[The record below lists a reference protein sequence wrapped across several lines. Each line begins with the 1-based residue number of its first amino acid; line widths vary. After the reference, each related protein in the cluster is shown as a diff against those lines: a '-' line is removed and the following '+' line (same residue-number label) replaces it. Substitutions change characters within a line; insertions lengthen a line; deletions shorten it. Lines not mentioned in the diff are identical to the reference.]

1 LIAVIVAVECLAAAN
16 TSAQSQVTLVPAA
29 AVATIYDDNLFSAPK
44 GVADVVTSVRP
55 SLEGR
60 YESPT
65 ANISSFAYFDMQ
77 RSLNNPTL
85 TTLDARRHA
94 MVDGRVQASP
104 QLGLGVAAR
113 YDHSDTPSDLNLDTA
128 ILLPRQRARRV
139 QFTPSL
145 AYRANPRTSVT
156 ARYDWTSEDL
166 SGWTGAELHSA

>member
-1 LIAVIVAVECLAAAN
+1 MRALIAVIVAVECLAAAN

-85 TTLDARRHA
+85 TTLDARRDA
-94 MVDGRVQASP
+94 SKPAVIITVKDGKFHYLETIAP
-104 QLGLGVAAR
+104 
-113 YDHSDTPSDLNLDTA
+113 
-128 ILLPRQRARRV
+128 
-139 QFTPSL
+139 
-145 AYRANPRTSVT
+145 
-156 ARYDWTSEDL
+156 
-166 SGWTGAELHSA
+166 